1 MSDTTTAPIP
11 AKTKKPVAKYRYRLL
26 IGKHV
31 EADYDAEPDHR
42 LGLYPDKYFHGPCD
56 VVSVSSDLHQKYPG
70 KFAVPLAWSGED
82 NAPIPEGSLIYDP
95 ATETIEQFVARAT
108 KVTAQRAQQ
117 STGGSTVSPVAPQG
131 QPQAVTLPP
140 HARTLPDFDKM
151 SLKELVAFAEEE
163 EITLS
168 GNGGNIN
175 EVRKAIKT
183 AVASK
188 GTR

>member
-1 MSDTTTAPIP
+1 MSDTTTAPSST
-11 AKTKKPVAKYRYRLL
+11 KVKKPVAKYRYRLL

-56 VVSVSSDLHQKYPG
+56 VVSVSADLHQKYPG

-82 NAPIPEGSLIYDP
+82 NQPIPEGSFVYDP
-95 ATETIEQFVARAT
+95 ATETIEQFSARVAKAAT
-108 KVTAQRAQQ
+108 QRQAN
-117 STGGSTVSPVAPQG
+117 TGGSTASPVAPQG

-140 HARTLPDFDKM
+140 HARTLPDFDRM

-163 EITLS
+163 EITLT
-168 GNGGNIN
+168 GNGNNIT

-183 AVASK
+183 AVAAK